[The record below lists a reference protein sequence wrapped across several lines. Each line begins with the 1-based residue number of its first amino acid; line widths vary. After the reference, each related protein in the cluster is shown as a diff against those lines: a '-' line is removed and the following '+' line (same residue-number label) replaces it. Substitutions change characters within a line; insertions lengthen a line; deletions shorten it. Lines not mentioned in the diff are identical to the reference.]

1 MRTALCWPIVTLCL
15 LSVVPVE
22 AQQSRHIVALR
33 DKKATEYSLANPGA
47 FLSRR
52 ALDRRLRFSI
62 PVDSSDLPVCK
73 AYIDSIAA
81 LPDVRV
87 VHASKWLNQ
96 VLVATTNTAS
106 LKRISGF
113 PFVRSSRPVA
123 RRAAPV
129 SLESERIEEKVTE
142 PAETDRID
150 RSSSSQFYSYGQTKA
165 QVDIHNGAFLHD
177 NGFRG
182 KGMLVA
188 VLDAGYR
195 GHLTN
200 PALDSL
206 RARNGVLETWDFVL
220 NEPSVD
226 EDDPH
231 GLYCLSIMA
240 SNIPGL
246 LVGTSPEASY
256 LLFRTEDAYS
266 EYPVEEHNWAVGA
279 ERADSIGADLITSSL
294 GYTTYDDPSFDHRY
308 ADMDGATT
316 MVTRAADMAAAK
328 GMIVTNSAGN
338 AGTSPWRYISAP
350 ADGDSVLAVGAT
362 HANRLAAGF
371 SSYGPSADGRVKP
384 DIASVG
390 AGTVVANTSGRP
402 ASGSGTSFANP
413 NIAGLVVC
421 LWQAFPEFRNTEIM
435 DAVRRSGD
443 RWADPDDR
451 TGYGIPDMRA
461 AFVHL
466 TRLRDIR
473 IASQALGEAPAKA
486 WPTPFTGGLTIA
498 MRPAATGEVEM
509 ELIDLQGRLLRR
521 KAWQGRAGEVLLL
534 GWDDL
539 DNLPKGAYLI
549 RYRNKGLTG
558 TLRVLK

>member
-1 MRTALCWPIVTLCL
+1 MRHAFPLF
-15 LSVVPVE
+15 SVLVGLFSLVPAK
-22 AQQSRHIVALR
+22 AQQSRHIVAFR
-33 DKKATEYSLANPGA
+33 DKKATEFSLANPGA
-47 FLSRR
+47 FLSLR
-52 ALDRRLRFSI
+52 AIERRLRFNI
-62 PVDSSDLPVCK
+62 PVDSTDLPVCK

-96 VLVATTNTAS
+96 LLVVTTNSAS
-106 LKRISGF
+106 LKRMSGF

-129 SLESERIEEKVTE
+129 SVESERMEEKVNDLM
-142 PAETDRID
+142 ETNRID
-150 RSSSSQFYSYGQTKA
+150 RSSPSQFYSYGQTKA
-165 QVDIHNGAFLHD
+165 QIDIHNGAFLHD

-182 KGMLVA
+182 KGMVVA

-195 GHLTN
+195 GYLTN

-206 RARNGVLETWDFVL
+206 RARNGLLGTWDFVL
-220 NEPSVD
+220 NEATVN

-256 LLFRTEDAYS
+256 LLFRTEDAFS

-279 ERADSIGADLITSSL
+279 ERADSLGADLITSSL
-294 GYTTYDDPSFDHRY
+294 GYSTYDDPSFDHRY
-308 ADMDGATT
+308 ADMDGSTT

-338 AGTSPWRYISAP
+338 AGASPWKYISAP

-362 HANRLAAGF
+362 NANRVVAGF

-390 AGTVVANTSGRP
+390 SGTVVANTSGRP
-402 ASGSGTSFANP
+402 ASGSGTSFSNP

-421 LWQAFPEFRNTEIM
+421 LWQAFPEFRNMEIV

-461 AFVHL
+461 AFAHL
-466 TRLRDIR
+466 TRLREIR
-473 IASQALGEAPAKA
+473 MASQALGDAPAKA
-486 WPTPFTGGLTIA
+486 WPTPFSGWLKIA
-498 MRPAATGEVEM
+498 MRAAATGEVEM
-509 ELIDLQGRLLRR
+509 ELIDMQGRVLRR
-521 KAWQGRAGEVLLL
+521 KTWQGRAGEVLLVR
-534 GWDDL
+534 WEEL
-539 DNLPKGAYLI
+539 DNLPKGAYVI
-549 RYRNKGLTG
+549 RYRNEGMTG